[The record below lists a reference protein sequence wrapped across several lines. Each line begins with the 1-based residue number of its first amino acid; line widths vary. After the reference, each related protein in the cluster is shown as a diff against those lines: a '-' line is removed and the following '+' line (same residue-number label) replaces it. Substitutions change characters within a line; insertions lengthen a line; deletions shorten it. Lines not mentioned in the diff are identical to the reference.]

1 MPKLPA
7 KDDGFSLLELLV
19 AIAILSIA
27 VIPMLS
33 TQSSALKN
41 TADLNDRALA
51 QIVAEN
57 ALTEL
62 RLSEATP
69 VAGIKF
75 GNEKQANVSFD
86 WQADIRNLPG
96 QPLTTIIINVSKSSG
111 SNSIYQITGFREKS

>member
-1 MPKLPA
+1 MSKLPT

-27 VIPMLS
+27 VIPMLT

-62 RLSEATP
+62 RLSEVTP
-69 VAGIKF
+69 VAGIMF

-96 QPLTTIIINVSKSSG
+96 QPLTTIFISVSKSGGSG
-111 SNSIYQITGFREKS
+111 SIYQITGFREKS